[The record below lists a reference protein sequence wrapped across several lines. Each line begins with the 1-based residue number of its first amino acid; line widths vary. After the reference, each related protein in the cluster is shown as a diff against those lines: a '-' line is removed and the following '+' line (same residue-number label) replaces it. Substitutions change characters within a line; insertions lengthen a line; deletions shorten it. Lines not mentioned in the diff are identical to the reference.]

1 MKISK
6 ATKYLL
12 SISVFLI
19 LSIGVWVILYRQ
31 IEKNKKTTRELQ
43 TQLEEDIATKQKSQS
58 LQRLMNEL
66 GQERNAFASHFV
78 KNTDIVPFLNTIESL
93 ANQVGAEAV
102 INTVDTP
109 EDPPSL
115 LIGIKASGSFEAI
128 YKFMALLES
137 APYELQILGFDLKKG
152 GASEEEADSWS
163 ATLEV
168 KVVSFSR

>member
-6 ATKYLL
+6 TTKYLVTI
-12 SISVFLI
+12 SISLI
-19 LSIGVWVILYRQ
+19 ISIGVWIVLYRQ
-31 IEKNKKTTRELQ
+31 IQKNKKTTGELQ
-43 TQLEEDIATKQKSQS
+43 VQLEEDVATKQKALT
-58 LQRLMNEL
+58 LQRLMSDL
-66 GQERNAFASHFV
+66 GEETDSFESHFV

-93 ANQVGAEAV
+93 AKQVGAKAV

-115 LIGIKASGSFEAI
+115 LIGIKASGSFESM
-128 YKFMALLES
+128 YKFMALLEN

-152 GASEEEADSWS
+152 GSSEEEVGAWS